1 MKNVQNF
8 KWAELILRSERKH
21 RFLPTLEEN
30 NKGYKINTHKH
41 MHTYSS
47 LFRVQQCAI
56 WKGFNGD
63 KYFVLKKLIRAIV
76 TMKSLNNFN
85 VK

>member
-1 MKNVQNF
+1 
-8 KWAELILRSERKH
+8 
-21 RFLPTLEEN
+21 
-30 NKGYKINTHKH
+30 

-63 KYFVLKKLIRAIV
+63 KYFVLKKLIRTIV